1 MRLETLVGLIF
12 CLQVL
17 HDGNVQHIA
26 ILAAV
31 LCIDL
36 AKRLLVVK
44 GKCKNSFRSEKTMHQ
59 AMDKIAKCEIKQ
71 ELE

>member
-1 MRLETLVGLIF
+1 MAARGQFVSLVPVLATGMRP
-12 CLQVL
+12 
-17 HDGNVQHIA
+17 
-26 ILAAV
+26 
-31 LCIDL
+31 DL
-36 AKRLLVVK
+36 RTMVK